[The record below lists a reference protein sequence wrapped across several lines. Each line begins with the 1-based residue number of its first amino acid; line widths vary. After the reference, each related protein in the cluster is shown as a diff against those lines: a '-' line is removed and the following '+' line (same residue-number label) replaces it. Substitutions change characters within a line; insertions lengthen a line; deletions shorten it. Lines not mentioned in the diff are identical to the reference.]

1 MRIRVSGLSNG
12 LHEYRFTADPA
23 NIGLDGRFH
32 TSVEVDARLDKASRQ
47 MYLTT
52 AIHAAARFE
61 CDRCLDEFE
70 GELKT
75 GYGMFYVY
83 DEADA
88 GMHPDDEVTVISPDA
103 VHIDIT
109 DDVRQLILLAVP
121 LKLLCD
127 DACKGLCP
135 VCGTN
140 LNHGECPHNAEAR
153 PTGGL
158 SGLRDAMNKQR

>member
-1 MRIRVSGLSNG
+1 MKIRVSGLSNG
-12 LHEYRFTADPA
+12 LHEYRFSAAPAD
-23 NIGLDGRFH
+23 IGLDGRFH
-32 TSVEVDARLDKASRQ
+32 TSVEVEARLDKASRQ
-47 MYLTT
+47 MFLTT

-70 GELKT
+70 RGLDT

-83 DEADA
+83 DEAEA
-88 GMHPDDEVTVISPDA
+88 GKYPDDEVTVIGPDA

-127 DACKGLCP
+127 EECKGLCP

-140 LNHGECPHNAEAR
+140 LNHGTCRCSAGAR
-153 PTGGL
+153 QTGGF
-158 SGLRDAMNKQR
+158 SGLRDAMNKQP